1 MIYRED
7 RITMQLFRRAGNG
20 SEEYIARKREWKIT
34 DDAIRAFYDSSD
46 TRRITENEA
55 IENME
60 LQNALVVK
68 EWCFIAIEIKA
79 NLTQEQLKKMT
90 RNIMEVAGIKAYEY
104 AVERT
109 PARGESRYSTGQ
121 LRESI
126 RMEMVFMRKS

>member
-68 EWCFIAIEIKA
+68 E
-79 NLTQEQLKKMT
+79 
-90 RNIMEVAGIKAYEY
+90 
-104 AVERT
+104 
-109 PARGESRYSTGQ
+109 
-121 LRESI
+121 
-126 RMEMVFMRKS
+126 